1 MGMQT
6 FSYFHM
12 WPNLLYL
19 FFQDKSSKPWKE
31 KFKNDD
37 GIELMI
43 PAVNKDFLP
52 EIIYTMIKD
61 NKVDIEAEYVFKP
74 VAYFISLFKI
84 KY

>member
-1 MGMQT
+1 MVFLWACKPSRISTCGPIC
-6 FSYFHM
+6 FI
-12 WPNLLYL
+12 
-19 FFQDKSSKPWKE
+19 FFQDKSFDPWKE

-43 PAVNKDFLP
+43 PAHNKDFLP

-74 VAYFISLFKI
+74 SLLYLI
-84 KY
+84 V